1 MSYNDRV
8 LILSIMERE
17 NYSSYKKC
25 HRILKALKKEY
36 GYTDAAT
43 EVQMEA
49 AFSKLQE
56 PIDV

>member
-1 MSYNDRV
+1 
-8 LILSIMERE
+8 MERE